1 MNKLTTI
8 AFVLLSITF
17 SMSQQQSEKT
27 IENSVTVQ
35 PETFE
40 EVIVDKKEYTLKIS
54 IENTDNKNLV
64 LVIEMVLK
72 NDAHF
77 VSPLEKKDYKGKFHF
92 DFGSYKDL
100 EFEGEV
106 SESPRS
112 VAKVLYPNY
121 TSKREGT
128 LWITENTIYKQALNL
143 KTTND
148 FEVYGR
154 VQFTIEPTCTFE
166 ETPFAISYKDGKF
179 TFVDPKC

>member
-1 MNKLTTI
+1 MNKLATI

-17 SMSQQQSEKT
+17 STSQQQSEKT
-27 IENSVTVQ
+27 IENIVTVQ

-54 IENTDNKNLV
+54 IENTDNKNPI
-64 LVIEMVLK
+64 LVIEMLLK
-72 NDAHF
+72 NGAHF
-77 VSPLEKKDYKGKFHF
+77 ISPLEKKDYTGKFHF

-148 FEVYGR
+148 FEVFGR